1 MYIKL
6 SPFRSSPPEV
16 FFNED
21 EPQTWSKPTG
31 EHQHRSAISTKPL
44 CNFIKIKTMHR
55 YAPENPQNTLLQENI
70 SGGLLLHVKRILKD
84 LNYEKFLFTVVKRN
98 ILALKMDKCTN
109 EIITITIIIIIM
121 IIIII
126 IIIKNKYPVIVS
138 KSPRKAL
145 RFFHWVLLL

>member
-1 MYIKL
+1 
-6 SPFRSSPPEV
+6 
-16 FFNED
+16 
-21 EPQTWSKPTG
+21 
-31 EHQHRSAISTKPL
+31 
-44 CNFIKIKTMHR
+44 MHR

-109 EIITITIIIIIM
+109 EIIIITIIIIIM
-121 IIIII
+121 IIIIIIII

>member
-1 MYIKL
+1 
-6 SPFRSSPPEV
+6 
-16 FFNED
+16 
-21 EPQTWSKPTG
+21 
-31 EHQHRSAISTKPL
+31 
-44 CNFIKIKTMHR
+44 MHR

-70 SGGLLLHVKRILKD
+70 SGRLLLHVKRILKD

-109 EIITITIIIIIM
+109 EIIIITIIIIIM